1 MKTINLSIDFH
12 QTTTRSSFRIFSYF
26 SFLLSLPLNYLK
38 SSLVPVEHRRP
49 QQCRQGKLLP
59 SSSRIKRQNKT
70 DRFSV
75 KDRPNRRRRR
85 RHPPTTAGAD
95 LIKQEQK
102 LKPPP
107 RHPFW
112 RTFFFFKVCK
122 TKAYCP
128 PENILEI
135 TKIQLYPFY

>member
-75 KDRPNRRRRR
+75 KDRPNRRRWR

-95 LIKQEQK
+95 LIKWGIKAQ
-102 LKPPP
+102 
-107 RHPFW
+107 
-112 RTFFFFKVCK
+112 TTAK
-122 TKAYCP
+122 TP
-128 PENILEI
+128 IL
-135 TKIQLYPFY
+135 TNLFLLQGM